1 MSQNSRIR
9 FLVLES
15 KFCYN
20 PGDPSFHGGQF
31 EESTAAHQIS
41 VLDPIVDLNSTNLHD
56 VTLQE
61 LATTQQALDDLRAN
75 DIFDVDE
82 KTN

>member
-1 MSQNSRIR
+1 M
-9 FLVLES
+9 
-15 KFCYN
+15 
-20 PGDPSFHGGQF
+20 
-31 EESTAAHQIS
+31 
-41 VLDPIVDLNSTNLHD
+41 LDPIVDLNSTNLHD